1 MQGMLSLL
9 TSRMAATAATASHTT
24 QNLLPPSATAGSALM
39 ARPHTVTV
47 DADFVTC
54 TQ

>member
-1 MQGMLSLL
+1 MLSVLS
-9 TSRMAATAATASHTT
+9 SRMALALTQT
-24 QNLLPPSATAGSALM
+24 QNLLPPSATTGSALM
-39 ARPHTVTV
+39 LRPHTVTV